1 MAEASN
7 TSYHSDEEIDR
18 ILEELEQYPSA
29 PEPVPEPEP
38 APSPAKPSWRRE
50 LWEWL
55 RSLGIAAIA
64 ALLLFHYV
72 IAFVSVKGRSMEPNV
87 SEGDFLAVSG
97 LFYTPKTGDIVVLS
111 AKNGLKER
119 LIKRVIAT
127 GGQTVDI
134 VDGAVFI
141 DGVKLEEPYPDRRF
155 HRPGGAELSPDGPGG
170 PGLCHGRQP
179 EPLHRQPQPD
189 HRLRGGK
196 GDRGAGAVPPAAPGT
211 LRAD

>member
-97 LFYTPKTGDIVVLS
+97 LFYTPKTGDIVVVS
-111 AKNGLKER
+111 A
-119 LIKRVIAT
+119 
-127 GGQTVDI
+127 
-134 VDGAVFI
+134 
-141 DGVKLEEPYPDRRF
+141 
-155 HRPGGAELSPDGPGG
+155 
-170 PGLCHGRQP
+170 
-179 EPLHRQPQPD
+179 
-189 HRLRGGK
+189 
-196 GDRGAGAVPPAAPGT
+196 
-211 LRAD
+211 